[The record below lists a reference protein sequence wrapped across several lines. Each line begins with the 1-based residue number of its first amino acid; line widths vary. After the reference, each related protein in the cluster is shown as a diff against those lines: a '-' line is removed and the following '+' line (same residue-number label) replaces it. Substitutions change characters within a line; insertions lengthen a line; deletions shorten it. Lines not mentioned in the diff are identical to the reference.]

1 MRVVHLSKNDIG
13 GGAARAA
20 FRLHTEMLN
29 IGIDSKMFVLNKEK
43 LGDDNIQS
51 VTTLNK
57 RIFSLIRDFVNVAFS
72 SFANKSKW
80 IFSFDLI
87 GVNTSKYLALK
98 IADVIY
104 VHWVN
109 GGFMTIKNIEEL
121 LRLNKQVVFIL
132 HDMWSLT
139 GGCHYS
145 FECIQYSENSCR
157 DCPLMESRSRKYF
170 PRFFYKK
177 KAEIFTKYK
186 NYQIVT
192 PSKWLGDCARK
203 VPYFSN
209 TKISV
214 IPNPL
219 DYNIFKP
226 SSKKGARSILNI
238 DIDTKLILFVAD
250 LGTENPYKGW
260 KFLEEA
266 LLKLSAESQYEIQ
279 VMVLGCDRNL
289 ELEKLLPYKI
299 HFTGRLFDEYS
310 LSLVYNAADVFV
322 TPSLADNLPSTV
334 LESISCGTPVV
345 GFRVGGI
352 PDMIK
357 HQENGYLAN
366 YKSVDDLV
374 KGIIFSFENLHN
386 VSLDPYFDTHRILN
400 LYKQLT
406 SDIEKF

>member
-20 FRLHTEMLN
+20 YRLHIEMLRA
-29 IGIDSKMFVLNKEK
+29 GINSKMFVLNKEK
-43 LGDDNIQS
+43 LGDENIDS
-51 VTTLNK
+51 ITTISK
-57 RIFSLIRDFVNVAFS
+57 RVFSILRDIVNVSFS
-72 SFANKSKW
+72 SFVNKSKW
-80 IFSFDLI
+80 TFSFDVL
-87 GVNTSKYLALK
+87 GVNVSKYLSVRT
-98 IADVIY
+98 ADIIY

-109 GGFMTIKNIEEL
+109 GGFMTLRNLEQL
-121 LRLNKQVVFIL
+121 LRLNKQVVFVL
-132 HDMWSLT
+132 HDMWVLT
-139 GGCHYS
+139 GGCHHS
-145 FECIQYSENSCR
+145 FECTQYFEDSCR
-157 DCPLMESRSRKYF
+157 VCPLMESNSRKYF
-170 PRFFYKK
+170 PLSFYKK
-177 KAEIFTKYK
+177 KADIFTKYK

-192 PSKWLGDCARK
+192 PSKWLGECARK
-203 VPYFSN
+203 VPYFSK

-226 SSKKGARSILNI
+226 FSKKGARSILNI

-266 LLKLSAESQYEIQ
+266 LLKLSAESQYKIQ

-299 HFTGRLFDEYS
+299 HFAGRLFDEYS

-322 TPSLADNLPSTV
+322 TPSLADNLPSTI

-374 KGIIFSFENLHN
+374 EGIIFSFENLQN
-386 VSLDPYFDTHRILN
+386 VSLDPYFDTDRIIN
-400 LYKQLT
+400 SYQQLT
-406 SDIEKF
+406 SDIEKL